1 MKARSTLLI
10 LALAVAV
17 TLSAVPTASAQ
28 PRVEVGGSLVSAMVG
43 LEEGDDTTVLGIP
56 SAGFGLLNPGVYG
69 SFFLGDKAAIEPQI
83 GLVWASSGGESRHA
97 LAAAAQFDLFFKGTT
112 RTSPYV
118 FAGGGITDVSYSS
131 ESPKSV
137 TAGGG
142 VRIPAG
148 DRLVFRLDGRY
159 IHYTDEGGNALA
171 FGFSIGGV
179 FK

>member
-10 LALAVAV
+10 LTLAVAV
-17 TLSAVPTASAQ
+17 TLSAVPKASAQ
-28 PRVEVGGSLVSAMVG
+28 PRVEVGGSLVSLMVG
-43 LEEGDDTTVLGIP
+43 LDDEDDTTVVGIP
-56 SAGFGLLNPGVYG
+56 SAGLGLFNPGVFG
-69 SFFLGDKAAIEPQI
+69 SFFLGDKAAIEPQL
-83 GLVWASSGGESRHA
+83 GLIWASSGGDSVHV

-118 FAGGGITDVSYSS
+118 FAGGGITDFSGTS

-142 VRIPAG
+142 VRIQAG

-171 FGFSIGGV
+171 FGLSIGGV